1 MKNTYSTALATPL
14 LLAALL
20 AGPLAQAQT
29 AAPAAPATATATAPE
44 SDNPIKEPRQA
55 TSYAIG
61 VTTARNL
68 MKDGVELDLN
78 LVLKGMQDALGNQ
91 RLLMPE
97 KDIKAAMNSIVTEMR
112 QKMAANRKDAEEIN
126 RKRGDEF
133 RAVFAKRAGVKTLSN
148 GVQYLVNTEG
158 KGPKPTDEDG
168 IVVKYRGT
176 LTTGYEF
183 DATPEGKTANMKLAN
198 LIMGW
203 KEALKLMP
211 AGSKWTIVIPPNLAY
226 GTRGV
231 GSEIGPNETLV
242 FEVELVSITKP

>member
-1 MKNTYSTALATPL
+1 MKNKYIAALTTPL

-20 AGPLAQAQT
+20 ASPLVQAQST
-29 AAPAAPATATATAPE
+29 APAANSAAAATAEA
-44 SDNPIKEPRQA
+44 DNLIKEPRQA

-78 LVLKGMQDALGNQ
+78 LVLKGMQDALAGQ
-91 RLLMPE
+91 RLLMAE

-133 RAVFAKRAGVKTLSN
+133 RAVFGKRDGVKTLAN
-148 GVQYLVNTEG
+148 GVQYLVQQQGNG
-158 KGPKPTDEDG
+158 AKPTDEDG

-198 LIMGW
+198 LIVGW
-203 KEALKLMP
+203 KEALKMMP

-226 GTRGV
+226 GVRGV
-231 GSEIGPNETLV
+231 GAEIGPNETLV
-242 FEVELVSITKP
+242 FEVELIGVTKP

>member
-1 MKNTYSTALATPL
+1 MKFTYATALAAPL
-14 LLAALL
+14 LLAGLL
-20 AGPLAQAQT
+20 AQPLAQAQ
-29 AAPAAPATATATAPE
+29 A

-78 LVLKGMQDALGNQ
+78 LVLKGMQDALANQ
-91 RLLMPE
+91 RLLMNE
-97 KDIKAAMNSIVTEMR
+97 KDIKAAMNSLVTDMR

-133 RAVFAKRAGVKTLSN
+133 RAVFAKRAGVKTLPN
-148 GVQYLVNTEG
+148 GVQYLVGQEG
-158 KGPKPTDEDG
+158 QGAKPTEEDG
-168 IVVKYRGT
+168 VVVKYRGT

-183 DATPEGKTANMKLAN
+183 DGTPEGKSANMKLSN
-198 LIMGW
+198 LIVGW

-211 AGSKWTIVIPPNLAY
+211 AGSKWTIVIPPNMAY
-226 GTRGV
+226 GVRGV
-231 GSEIGPNETLV
+231 GAEIGPNETLV
-242 FEVELVSITKP
+242 FEVELLSVTKL